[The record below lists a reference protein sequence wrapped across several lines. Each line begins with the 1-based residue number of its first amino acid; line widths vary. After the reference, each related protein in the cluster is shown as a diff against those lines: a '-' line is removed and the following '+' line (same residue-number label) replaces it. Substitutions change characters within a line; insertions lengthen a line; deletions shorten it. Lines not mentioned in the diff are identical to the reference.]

1 MAPGLI
7 YPEVVLARMRGP
19 HKAIGLYAH
28 LTWHTWYRRE
38 CIAETDVPVIV
49 QAVHSAAERTGFR
62 VCALGILSDHVHLIV
77 SYPPDATVSSLIREA
92 KSESARRVNE
102 QRSTAELRWCR
113 GYYANSLSQT
123 HVPAAKVYVANQRS
137 HHPDRV
143 PIWVG

>member
-1 MAPGLI
+1 M
-7 YPEVVLARMRGP
+7 RKRGP
-19 HKAIGLYAH
+19 HKAVGLYAYIS
-28 LTWHTWYRRE
+28 WHTWYRRE
-38 CIAETDVPVIV
+38 CVYEPDVSIIVLAFHEAAKRTDVRIHA
-49 QAVHSAAERTGFR
+49 QAV
-62 VCALGILSDHVHLIV
+62 LSDHVHLVV
-77 SYPPDATVSSLIREA
+77 SYSPAARMSDFVREA